1 MSSFWSILCACVA
14 LEHIYFLILTTVI
27 FLILYAVV
35 FLFLN
40 KFEEAFGLDECR
52 GFRVIARLDQDQ
64 FPEMFSLRFWP
75 LMRRTLI
82 HTLKEVLLSVAVV
95 L

>member
-40 KFEEAFGLDECR
+40 LNKFEEAFGLDECHS
-52 GFRVIARLDQDQ
+52 FRVIARLDQDQ
-64 FPEMFSLRFWP
+64 FPEMFSLRFC
-75 LMRRTLI
+75 
-82 HTLKEVLLSVAVV
+82 H
-95 L
+95 